1 MDEADGRDQTRSDR
15 PMRPVIVVHGGAGVP
30 APQALEPAQRAAAL
44 AGLRA
49 ALSAGHHVL
58 AVGGRALDAVEAA
71 VRVLEDDPAFNAGVG
86 AVLNR
91 DGDAELDAAIMDGAT
106 GLAGAVAAVRRIRNP
121 VSLARSVM
129 SASPH
134 AMLAGEGAE
143 RFARECGIEW
153 VDPGIFATDRR
164 REALRRVLA
173 AQAGMPGMAGAA
185 ARPTDA
191 ADRHG
196 TVGAVAFDS
205 AGHVAAATS
214 TGGTTG
220 KLPGR
225 VGDSPVIG
233 AGTYAAD
240 SACAV
245 SATGHGESFLRV
257 VFAHRVASLVT
268 LAGRTLDESLAQA
281 LAEVA
286 AIGGD
291 GGAIAV
297 DARGAT
303 AIAFNSAGM
312 YRGVWRLGDAA
323 PQVAIH

>member
-1 MDEADGRDQTRSDR
+1 MGEAGGRDEARSNR
-15 PMRPVIVVHGGAGVP
+15 ALRPVIVVHGGAGVP

-49 ALSAGHHVL
+49 ALTAGHHVL

-121 VSLARSVM
+121 VSLARELM
-129 SASPH
+129 SSSPH
-134 AMLAGEGAE
+134 TMLAGEGAE
-143 RFARECGIEW
+143 RFARERGIEC

-173 AQAGMPGMAGAA
+173 AQAGTNGGVAP
-185 ARPTDA
+185 RTDA

>member
-1 MDEADGRDQTRSDR
+1 MDEADGRDQARSDR

-30 APQALEPAQRAAAL
+30 APQALEPTQRAAAL

-49 ALSAGHHVL
+49 ALAAGHQVL
-58 AVGGRALDAVEAA
+58 SVGGGALDAVEAA
-71 VRVLEDDPAFNAGVG
+71 VRVLEDDPAFNAGIG

-121 VSLARSVM
+121 VSLAREVM

-143 RFARECGIEW
+143 RFARERGIGW

-173 AQAGMPGMAGAA
+173 AQAGMPGARV
-185 ARPTDA
+185 RPTDA

-268 LAGRTLDESLAQA
+268 LAGRTLDEALARA

-303 AIAFNSAGM
+303 ALAFNSAGM
-312 YRGVWRLGDAA
+312 YRGVWRVGDAV

>member
-1 MDEADGRDQTRSDR
+1 MRESDEDAGGRER
-15 PMRPVIVVHGGAGVP
+15 PRAVIVVHGGAGVP
-30 APQALEPAQRAAAL
+30 APSDLEPAQRAAAL

-49 ALSAGHHVL
+49 ALAAGHRVL
-58 AVGGRALDAVEAA
+58 QAGRPALDAVEAA

-91 DGDAELDAAIMDGAT
+91 DGDAELDAAIMDGAS
-106 GLAGAVAAVRRIRNP
+106 LRAGAVAAVRRIRNP
-121 VSLARSVM
+121 ISLARR
-129 SASPH
+129 
-134 AMLAGEGAE
+134 MLEDGRHLMLVGEGAE
-143 RFARECGIEW
+143 RFARDGGIGW
-153 VDPGIFATDRR
+153 VEPASFVTERR
-164 REALRRVLA
+164 RAALARVLA
-173 AQAGMPGMAGAA
+173 AEAALAGGVTAG
-185 ARPTDA
+185 RPDA

-196 TVGAVAFDS
+196 TVGAVACDA

-220 KLPGR
+220 KRPGR
-225 VGDSPVIG
+225 VGDTPVIG

-240 SACAV
+240 ASCAV

-257 VFAHRVASLVT
+257 VFAHRVASLVS
-268 LAGRTLDESLAQA
+268 LAGCTPDEALARA

-297 DARGAT
+297 DARGT
-303 AIAFNSAGM
+303 AALAFNSAGM
-312 YRGVWRLGDAA
+312 YRGVWRVGDAA
-323 PQVAIH
+323 PEVAIH